1 MSGTYSYT
9 RSGYSDDYYTSPS
22 PTPSPRPSSYM
33 YGQQY
38 PQRPATRA
46 HFRGSSGR
54 VEREGARYVERE
66 PAPRYAERES
76 ASASARP
83 PTASPRYTSDGHY
96 ATKSANVSARRSSL
110 YSPSTTPP
118 SGGDGR
124 HSRRSSVSDV
134 LARDSGVQRVVEID
148 GFYYIVPAD
157 SKPSRRSAAVGHYPS
172 RHATDFDDWQ
182 QGGYPGYAYP
192 REDLVD
198 GSRTPR
204 PSTTKR
210 RTSVSTPQRPATT
223 RPTSSGRTK
232 PLKTKP
238 PGSVTRSATE
248 ADREKHKIPP
258 GYSIKNWDPTETPI
272 LLLGSVFHADSLG
285 KWIYDWT
292 VYQYPSPHPLSDM
305 AADLWLLLIDFGGK
319 LKSAEQTYPSVRSKR
334 NRLIVEEYIDSGDR
348 LSDRL
353 SDLLKR
359 CEEPMLR
366 ASKRTGSLGKN
377 SGVEFVETL
386 FGRDRE
392 LERTEKLM
400 KAMELYL
407 KRFTHNCHDICMNPT
422 M

>member
-1 MSGTYSYT
+1 
-9 RSGYSDDYYTSPS
+9 
-22 PTPSPRPSSYM
+22 M

-54 VEREGARYVERE
+54 VERDGARYVERE
-66 PAPRYAERES
+66 PPRYAERES
-76 ASASARP
+76 AARP

-96 ATKSANVSARRSSL
+96 ATKSANVSARRSSPL
-110 YSPSTTPP
+110 YSPSTPP
-118 SGGDGR
+118 SGGGR
-124 HSRRSSVSDV
+124 HSRRSSVGDV
-134 LARDSGVQRVVEID
+134 LAREGGVSRLVEFD

-157 SKPSRRSAAVGHYPS
+157 SRSSRRSGAGYYS
-172 RHATDFDDWQ
+172 KHATDFDDWQ
-182 QGGYPGYAYP
+182 QGGYAGYAYP
-192 REDLVD
+192 REEFD

-204 PSTTKR
+204 PSQTKR
-210 RTSVSTPQRPATT
+210 RSSVSTPQRPATT

-232 PLKTKP
+232 PVKSKP
-238 PGSVTRSATE
+238 PGSVTRAATE
-248 ADREKHKIPP
+248 ADREEHKIPP

-319 LKSAEQTYPSVRSKR
+319 LKSAEKTCSSVRSKR
-334 NRLIVEEYIDSGDR
+334 NRAIVEEYIDSGDR

-353 SDLLKR
+353 AELLKR

-392 LERTEKLM
+392 LDRTQKLM
-400 KAMELYL
+400 KAMELYV
-407 KRFTHNCHDICMNPT
+407 KRFAHNCHDIVMNPT

>member
-1 MSGTYSYT
+1 M
-9 RSGYSDDYYTSPS
+9 
-22 PTPSPRPSSYM
+22 
-33 YGQQY
+33 
-38 PQRPATRA
+38 
-46 HFRGSSGR
+46 
-54 VEREGARYVERE
+54 
-66 PAPRYAERES
+66 
-76 ASASARP
+76 
-83 PTASPRYTSDGHY
+83 
-96 ATKSANVSARRSSL
+96 
-110 YSPSTTPP
+110 
-118 SGGDGR
+118 GDL
-124 HSRRSSVSDV
+124 
-134 LARDSGVQRVVEID
+134 LARDSGVQRLIEVD
-148 GFYYIVPAD
+148 GYIYMLPAD
-157 SKPSRRSAAVGHYPS
+157 SRPSRRSGVAYYPS

-182 QGGYPGYAYP
+182 QGGYSGYAYP
-192 REDLVD
+192 PEEFVD

-204 PSTTKR
+204 PSSTKR

-232 PLKTKP
+232 PLKSKA
-238 PGSVTRSATE
+238 PGSVSRPATE

-258 GYSIKNWDPTETPI
+258 GYSIKNWDPEETPI

-292 VYQYPSPHPLSDM
+292 VYRYPSPHPLSDM

-319 LKSAEQTYPSVRSKR
+319 LKSAEKTYPSVRSKT
-334 NRLIVEEYIDSGDR
+334 NRAIVEEYIEAGER

-392 LERTEKLM
+392 LERTHKLM
-400 KAMELYL
+400 KSMDTYV
-407 KRFTHNCHDICMNPT
+407 KRFKHNCHEICANPT